1 MDAAMVTAIA
11 ALVAGPVAAAAA
23 LHTGRGANRAAQEGN
38 AVTGF
43 SSLTNELQE
52 ERKELRAELAT
63 VRAELA
69 VEKAENT
76 RLLLLVQQLGGAP

>member
-11 ALVAGPVAAAAA
+11 ALIGGPVAA
-23 LHTGRGANRAAQEGN
+23 LGVMYGSRGATRAAREGN

-52 ERKELRAELAT
+52 ERAELKKEVATLRAELA
-63 VRAELA
+63 AE
-69 VEKAENT
+69 
-76 RLLLLVQQLGGAP
+76 RLETARLRLQVQQLGGTP